1 MALKIATGGGLG
13 MLGLVAIGHVIKLQA
28 GKLRAGVAIL
38 ETAPACEGIYGRTYS
53 GTPIEFVMMGDSSA
67 AGVGVTLA
75 AQTPG
80 AVMAHQLATA
90 LNRPVRL
97 RCTAVPK
104 ALSAGLAAQ
113 VTSVVSS
120 PPDLVLISIGAN
132 DITHRTR
139 TSLAVAQLD
148 RAVRELIASGAKVV
162 VGTCPDLSSLEGM
175 QPPLRWITQFWC
187 RELAAAQTMAA
198 VRAGARTVSLANSL
212 RAEFGSR
219 PHEFFAEDRFHP
231 SAAGYLR
238 AAEAML
244 PSLIEA
250 LGYAGELAPTPSRPW
265 SLIRAPRSGLRP
277 LAKAAVDAADT
288 AGTEVVGVPALQGH
302 RGMWGQLRNRLT
314 EATQLARQ
322 QLPRLNGRRGVNA
335 GADLNGD
342 AAQRSLKVM
351 GDNGKLVG

>member
-1 MALKIATGGGLG
+1 
-13 MLGLVAIGHVIKLQA
+13 MLGLMAIGHVIKLQA
-28 GKLRAGVAIL
+28 GKFRADVAIL
-38 ETAPACEGIYGRTYS
+38 RTAPACEGIYGRKYS
-53 GTPIEFVMMGDSSA
+53 GTPIEFVLMGDSSA

-80 AVMAHQLATA
+80 AVMAHQLSIA
-90 LNRPVRL
+90 LNRPVQL
-97 RCTAVPK
+97 RCPAVPG
-104 ALSAGLAAQ
+104 ALSAGLVAQ
-113 VTSVVSS
+113 VASIVSN
-120 PPDLVLISIGAN
+120 PPDLVLIFVGAN

-139 TSLAVAQLD
+139 TSVAVAQLD
-148 RAVRELIASGAKVV
+148 RAVRDLVTSGAKVV

-187 RELAAAQTMAA
+187 RELAAAQTIAA
-198 VRAGARTVSLANSL
+198 VRAGARTVSLVNTL

-219 PHEFFAEDRFHP
+219 SHEFFAEDRFHP

-250 LGYAGELAPTPSRPW
+250 LGYDSELAPPPSRPW
-265 SLIRAPRSGLRP
+265 SLIRAPRSGLRR
-277 LAKAAVDAADT
+277 LARAAVDAADT
-288 AGTEVVGVPALQGH
+288 AGTEVAGVPALQGQ

-322 QLPRLNGRRGVNA
+322 QLPRFSGRRGVNT
-335 GADLNGD
+335 GADSDGD
-342 AAQRSLKVM
+342 AAQRSLKV
-351 GDNGKLVG
+351 VG